1 MEHEELTIST
11 NAKDSSVGGR
21 GGSNYQSRTS
31 LEMVAIIQKTVWL
44 HQSTSIRKRKNKIA
58 RQRETEKEKEE
69 GKKDGEV
76 KF

>member
-1 MEHEELTIST
+1 
-11 NAKDSSVGGR
+11 
-21 GGSNYQSRTS
+21 
-31 LEMVAIIQKTVWL
+31 MVAIIQTTVWL